1 MVEKEKRSLTT
12 DIKSNVLE
20 YLILGSLILLA
31 SLIRL
36 YEFVLFHTIV
46 ELYSIIISISIFI
59 IGWNSRAYIKTSFFL
74 IIGTSF
80 LFIGVIDLLH
90 TLAYPGMNIFIS
102 YNTDLPTSLWIV
114 ARYWQAISFLLALLL
129 FKKKIN
135 LYYLFI
141 FQFIFVIILLMAI
154 FNGLFPETYIDGF
167 GLTPFKIISEYVIDI
182 IFVISIIWLYIL
194 RREFEKR
201 VFIYLLI
208 STIFMILSELMF
220 TLYTDPYGLPNL
232 IGHLFKV
239 VAFYHIYKAIVKT
252 GIKEP
257 HDLLFRK
264 LMLHEKELKIKAENL
279 EDMASFPLENPNPV
293 LRVNESHI
301 ITANNASQEI
311 FNIKEGSLIPRS
323 LQNYVNECFKNAKNI
338 EVEINKDDLVY
349 SLFFV
354 INKSKRYVNIYGLEI
369 TERVK
374 ANKRLERFIITMSH
388 ELRNPISVLVTSSD
402 FLENPSED
410 LTEDIIQKLKKSMK
424 KNIYLLKDLIDDIL
438 TLSKIDE
445 RKINLDCREI
455 KPFEIIQEILLLMKP
470 IGIRKNLRFIVSIDP
485 HLSISADPKCLDQIF
500 RILIDNAIKYS
511 ARDGVVKI
519 EAKDLC
525 RGHLNSQTID
535 GVLFIFEDTGIGI
548 VEKDIPHLFE
558 RFFRSDQVSDIPG
571 TGLGLSIAK
580 ELIEL
585 HGGSI
590 EVESQHMKG
599 TKFSIFLPK
608 IKRI

>member
-1 MVEKEKRSLTT
+1 MV
-12 DIKSNVLE
+12 
-20 YLILGSLILLA
+20 Y
-31 SLIRL
+31 
-36 YEFVLFHTIV
+36 
-46 ELYSIIISISIFI
+46 
-59 IGWNSRAYIKTSFFL
+59 
-74 IIGTSF
+74 
-80 LFIGVIDLLH
+80 
-90 TLAYPGMNIFIS
+90 
-102 YNTDLPTSLWIV
+102 
-114 ARYWQAISFLLALLL
+114 
-129 FKKKIN
+129 
-135 LYYLFI
+135 
-141 FQFIFVIILLMAI
+141 
-154 FNGLFPETYIDGF
+154 
-167 GLTPFKIISEYVIDI
+167 
-182 IFVISIIWLYIL
+182 
-194 RREFEKR
+194 
-201 VFIYLLI
+201 
-208 STIFMILSELMF
+208 
-220 TLYTDPYGLPNL
+220 
-232 IGHLFKV
+232 
-239 VAFYHIYKAIVKT
+239 
-252 GIKEP
+252 
-257 HDLLFRK
+257 
-264 LMLHEKELKIKAENL
+264 
-279 EDMASFPLENPNPV
+279 
-293 LRVNESHI
+293 
-301 ITANNASQEI
+301 
-311 FNIKEGSLIPRS
+311 
-323 LQNYVNECFKNAKNI
+323 
-338 EVEINKDDLVY
+338 DLVGN
-349 SLFFV
+349 L
-354 INKSKRYVNIYGLEI
+354 
-369 TERVK
+369 
-374 ANKRLERFIITMSH
+374 
-388 ELRNPISVLVTSSD
+388 
-402 FLENPSED
+402 
-410 LTEDIIQKLKKSMK
+410 Q
-424 KNIYLLKDLIDDIL
+424 DDIL

>member
-1 MVEKEKRSLTT
+1 
-12 DIKSNVLE
+12 
-20 YLILGSLILLA
+20 
-31 SLIRL
+31 
-36 YEFVLFHTIV
+36 
-46 ELYSIIISISIFI
+46 
-59 IGWNSRAYIKTSFFL
+59 
-74 IIGTSF
+74 
-80 LFIGVIDLLH
+80 
-90 TLAYPGMNIFIS
+90 
-102 YNTDLPTSLWIV
+102 
-114 ARYWQAISFLLALLL
+114 
-129 FKKKIN
+129 
-135 LYYLFI
+135 
-141 FQFIFVIILLMAI
+141 MAI

-323 LQNYVNECFKNAKNI
+323 LQNYVNECFKYAKNLK
-338 EVEINKDDLVY
+338 VEINKDDLVY
-349 SLFFV
+349 TLFFV
-354 INKSKRYVNIYGLEI
+354 INESKRYVNIYGLEI